1 MTVLFYVSPKK
12 SEEVN
17 LHLRVSPHV
26 ILVNYLISLIRFQ
39 NVKITDV
46 QLQNATANFRKCV
59 MSTVTVLIYTGKC
72 NINAEAHDDGEYNL
86 KVRV

>member
-1 MTVLFYVSPKK
+1 MTVLFYESPKQ

-17 LHLRVSPHV
+17 LRLRVSPHIV
-26 ILVNYLISLIRFQ
+26 LVNYLISLIRFQ

-46 QLQNATANFRKCV
+46 QLQNATAQFKKCV
-59 MSTVTVLIYTGKC
+59 ISKVTVLIHTGKG